1 MMLPSPFCGGL
12 GMVRTWSFLIL
23 FGSLNLIAQKIE
35 VLYRTYL
42 LHPHAICGPIRMQA
56 RMLDTS
62 LDRPVVPHQTVGITL
77 NNLKSTPIVIERIT
91 LHFGGETPTSGA
103 SFEAETRVPV
113 GASQE
118 AIFAQSTTVQNPIS
132 YVELNSVKYADGSS
146 WSPSDGAACKIAP
159 EPLARSR

>member
-1 MMLPSPFCGGL
+1 
-12 GMVRTWSFLIL
+12 
-23 FGSLNLIAQKIE
+23 
-35 VLYRTYL
+35 
-42 LHPHAICGPIRMQA
+42 
-56 RMLDTS
+56 
-62 LDRPVVPHQTVGITL
+62 
-77 NNLKSTPIVIERIT
+77 
-91 LHFGGETPTSGA
+91 
-103 SFEAETRVPV
+103 V